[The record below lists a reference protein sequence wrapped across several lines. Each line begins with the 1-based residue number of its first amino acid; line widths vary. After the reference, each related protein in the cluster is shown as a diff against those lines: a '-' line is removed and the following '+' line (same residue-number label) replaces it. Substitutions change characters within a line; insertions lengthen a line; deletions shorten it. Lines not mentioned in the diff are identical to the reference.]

1 MAFFVQVIVTCM
13 EQTPIHLLYSQY
25 DRWFFQ
31 SLNNSQ
37 SILVNQHGN
46 NKDLIFVNSLYCC
59 FTAGCNLNEEQK
71 IWESIYA

>member
-1 MAFFVQVIVTCM
+1 MVFFVQVTVTCM
-13 EQTPIHLLYSQY
+13 EQTPIHLLYSHC

-46 NKDLIFVNSLYCC
+46 NKELPFVNSLYCC
-59 FTAGCNLNEEQK
+59 FTAGHNWNEEQQ
-71 IWESIYA
+71 I